1 MIVLNKSRNDI
12 LLIILI
18 LKIFQPSSVLAC
30 FCTWLV
36 TSLGSRISTNL
47 KSELSSALQ
56 QGVFPLQQVELL
68 LEETVSAGHIT
79 SLARGFSIFLPV
91 SKQSIVIVH

>member
-1 MIVLNKSRNDI
+1 MIILNKPRNNI

-18 LKIFQPSSVLAC
+18 LNAFQPSSVLAC

-36 TSLGSRISTNL
+36 TSLGSRMSANL

-56 QGVFPLQQVELL
+56 QNVWSVQQVALL
-68 LEETVSAGHIT
+68 LEETVSTGHIT
-79 SLARGFSIFLPV
+79 TLARGFSIFLPV
-91 SKQSIVIVH
+91 SKQSTL